1 MAYTVQPAG
10 ATSERLVSRYG
21 NLETLKGKDMAR
33 RQRGINPRPS
43 GIYELSYQDETGE
56 TTRESS
62 GTRLMRDAEELLLH
76 RHVQVFLAKEQA
88 IRDAKPPL
96 LLSTML
102 QTYIDSQ
109 HNDVSR
115 RSVERTTRHIL
126 LSFGDGPVKDVITPT
141 AFQNY
146 INTRLNV
153 ERASRASVWNEI
165 KALRA
170 ALNQAVNLKAIPYQV
185 LGDLKEI
192 NPSEK
197 PDTRLEYLEVEDLI
211 RILRCSPKWSHPPI
225 ITALYTGMRLDEIC
239 SLTWED
245 VDLTGGYL
253 HLGETKNLAGRNNAF
268 MPAITSMLRKIHQE
282 DPRSKWVFKAA
293 RKEQL
298 KTDNLERAFHNACLR
313 ARREKFDF
321 HHLRHT
327 FASWAVMAGIDIY
340 VVQVLMGHK
349 NVDTTELYAHLSP
362 THITKQIYWLET
374 EKVDETN
381 TKPIVSRFRLLKEY
395 FTVGRGRGQLHP
407 IVFSGE
413 STT

>member
-1 MAYTVQPAG
+1 MSLPPSSTG
-10 ATSERLVSRYG
+10 RLVSRWG
-21 NLETLKGKDMAR
+21 NLETSKGKDMAR
-33 RQRGINPRPS
+33 RPRGINPRPS
-43 GIYELSYQDETGE
+43 GIYELSYQDETGG
-56 TTRESS
+56 TKRESS
-62 GTRLMRDAEELLLH
+62 GTRLMREAEEQLTL
-76 RHVQVFLAKEQA
+76 RHVKVFIAKEKA
-88 IRDAKPPL
+88 KRAAKPPL

-115 RSVERTTRHIL
+115 SSVERTSRHIL
-126 LSFGDGPVKDVITPT
+126 LSFGEGPVEDVITPT

-153 ERASRASVWNEI
+153 ERAARASVWNEI

-170 ALNQAVNLKAIPYQV
+170 ALNHSVNLKAIPYQV

-192 NPSEK
+192 NPREK
-197 PDTRLEYLEVEDLI
+197 PDTRLEYLEVEDII
-211 RILRCSPKWSHPPI
+211 RILRCSRKWTHPPV

-253 HLGETKNLAGRNNAF
+253 HLGETKNLASRNNAF
-268 MPAITSMLRKIHQE
+268 MPAITTMLRNIHQA

-293 RKEQL
+293 RKQQL
-298 KTDNLERAFHNACLR
+298 KTDNLERAFHEACLR

-327 FASWAVMAGIDIY
+327 FASWAVMAGIDVY
-340 VVQVLMGHK
+340 VVQQLLGHK
-349 NVDTTELYAHLSP
+349 NVDTTEVYAHLSP
-362 THITKQIYWLET
+362 THITKQVYWLET
-374 EKVDETN
+374 QKVDDTN

-395 FTVGRGRGQLHP
+395 FTLGSGRGQLHP
-407 IVFSGE
+407 IVFSDE
-413 STT
+413 PAPKAS